1 MESVAEKVVDKIET
15 VEENDKRITNE
26 KFSEHIGRRGM
37 VLRSVLMSS
46 PRRSSKTLNPGDRC
60 IFKTRKSMTEHTCAR
75 SRSQSFRRKSPRP
88 KQKIGHITN
97 VLGPVTRSRAR
108 TSLCYKAFIS
118 WDKIKAGGRVGR
130 PSSRSV
136 TSQLMPAEAYYLS
149 CLSGNALSPPLLFK
163 RYRPHSLNQLA
174 NKVIIKY
181 ITSFTSSHH
190 SDKSQ
195 RWLTCRN
202 LRIRTRMARGN
213 KNPSTATKQKRRY
226 HEEWKSLVKTEES

>member
-1 MESVAEKVVDKIET
+1 MKRHKRPALEPVVVPPGSNCRPDVVSSGSSKVKPENPKEMESVAKKVVDKIET

-46 PRRSSKTLNPGDRC
+46 PRRSSKTLNPGDRY

-75 SRSQSFRRKSPRP
+75 SKSQSFRRKSPRP

-118 WDKIKAGGRVGR
+118 
-130 PSSRSV
+130 
-136 TSQLMPAEAYYLS
+136 
-149 CLSGNALSPPLLFK
+149 
-163 RYRPHSLNQLA
+163 
-174 NKVIIKY
+174 
-181 ITSFTSSHH
+181 
-190 SDKSQ
+190 
-195 RWLTCRN
+195 
-202 LRIRTRMARGN
+202 
-213 KNPSTATKQKRRY
+213 
-226 HEEWKSLVKTEES
+226 

>member
-1 MESVAEKVVDKIET
+1 MKTATSTEEEKIPPNTSRRRKPGEKAATSTAMWKTEEKIPPNTRRRKMPGENFINTYEETRKALEEVDANRNGTDLDKKTQKTLEDIISNRPSCRPDVVSSGSSKVIPENPKEVESVAEKVVDKTET
-15 VEENDKRITNE
+15 IEENDETITNE
-26 KFSEHIGRRGM
+26 KLSEHIGRRGM

-118 WDKIKAGGRVGR
+118 
-130 PSSRSV
+130 
-136 TSQLMPAEAYYLS
+136 
-149 CLSGNALSPPLLFK
+149 
-163 RYRPHSLNQLA
+163 
-174 NKVIIKY
+174 
-181 ITSFTSSHH
+181 
-190 SDKSQ
+190 
-195 RWLTCRN
+195 
-202 LRIRTRMARGN
+202 
-213 KNPSTATKQKRRY
+213 
-226 HEEWKSLVKTEES
+226 

>member
-1 MESVAEKVVDKIET
+1 MKRHNRPALEPVVVPPGSDCRPDVVSNRSISRTRCGVERIKRPALEPVVVPPGSNCRPDVVSSGSSKVKPENPKEVESVAEKVVDKIET
-15 VEENDKRITNE
+15 IEENDERITNE

-97 VLGPVTRSRAR
+97 VLSPVTRSRAR

-118 WDKIKAGGRVGR
+118 
-130 PSSRSV
+130 
-136 TSQLMPAEAYYLS
+136 
-149 CLSGNALSPPLLFK
+149 
-163 RYRPHSLNQLA
+163 
-174 NKVIIKY
+174 
-181 ITSFTSSHH
+181 
-190 SDKSQ
+190 
-195 RWLTCRN
+195 
-202 LRIRTRMARGN
+202 
-213 KNPSTATKQKRRY
+213 
-226 HEEWKSLVKTEES
+226 

>member
-1 MESVAEKVVDKIET
+1 MSCLPALEPVVVPPGSNCRPDVVSNRSSCRTRCGVERIKRPALGPVVVPPGSNCRPDVVSSGSSKVKPENPKEVESVAEKVVDKIET
-15 VEENDKRITNE
+15 IEENDERITNE

-60 IFKTRKSMTEHTCAR
+60 IFKTRKSMTEHTCVR

-118 WDKIKAGGRVGR
+118 
-130 PSSRSV
+130 
-136 TSQLMPAEAYYLS
+136 
-149 CLSGNALSPPLLFK
+149 
-163 RYRPHSLNQLA
+163 
-174 NKVIIKY
+174 
-181 ITSFTSSHH
+181 
-190 SDKSQ
+190 
-195 RWLTCRN
+195 
-202 LRIRTRMARGN
+202 
-213 KNPSTATKQKRRY
+213 
-226 HEEWKSLVKTEES
+226 

>member
-15 VEENDKRITNE
+15 VEVDDKRITNE

-37 VLRSVLMSS
+37 ALRSVLMSS

-60 IFKTRKSMTEHTCAR
+60 IFKTRKSMTEHICVR

-88 KQKIGHITN
+88 KQKIGHITI
-97 VLGPVTRSRAR
+97 VIGHVTRSRAR

-130 PSSRSV
+130 HSSLFV

-149 CLSGNALSPPLLFK
+149 CLSGNAFSPQLLFK
-163 RYRPHSLNQLA
+163 RYRPHPLDQLA

-181 ITSFTSSHH
+181 KTSFISSHH

-195 RWLTCRN
+195 RWLTG
-202 LRIRTRMARGN
+202 RT
-213 KNPSTATKQKRRY
+213 KI
-226 HEEWKSLVKTEES
+226 V

>member
-1 MESVAEKVVDKIET
+1 MVVSSGSNCRPDVVSSGWSKVKPENPKEVESVAERVINKIET
-15 VEENDKRITNE
+15 VKENDERITNE

-60 IFKTRKSMTEHTCAR
+60 IFKTRKSLTEHTCAR

-118 WDKIKAGGRVGR
+118 
-130 PSSRSV
+130 
-136 TSQLMPAEAYYLS
+136 
-149 CLSGNALSPPLLFK
+149 
-163 RYRPHSLNQLA
+163 
-174 NKVIIKY
+174 
-181 ITSFTSSHH
+181 
-190 SDKSQ
+190 
-195 RWLTCRN
+195 
-202 LRIRTRMARGN
+202 
-213 KNPSTATKQKRRY
+213 
-226 HEEWKSLVKTEES
+226 

>member
-1 MESVAEKVVDKIET
+1 MHEQHIKVKGEHVQKYPRPRVLPLSGSRFRPDMESVAVSREKNLVNTYKKTQKALEEMVSSESNCRPDVVSSGSSKVKPENPKEVESVAEKVVDKIET
-15 VEENDKRITNE
+15 IEENDERITNE

-118 WDKIKAGGRVGR
+118 
-130 PSSRSV
+130 
-136 TSQLMPAEAYYLS
+136 
-149 CLSGNALSPPLLFK
+149 
-163 RYRPHSLNQLA
+163 
-174 NKVIIKY
+174 
-181 ITSFTSSHH
+181 
-190 SDKSQ
+190 
-195 RWLTCRN
+195 
-202 LRIRTRMARGN
+202 
-213 KNPSTATKQKRRY
+213 
-226 HEEWKSLVKTEES
+226 